1 MPDIA
6 RNPALL
12 RRRRLRRTAY
22 ASVVGVVLVGVS
34 IVLARIE
41 PAAPAVPTATLI
53 RDIVKRGA
61 FVRTVRGSGTLV
73 PEDSRWIPA
82 TTDGRVE
89 RILLYPGAGVETDS
103 VVLELSNPQVE
114 QEALNARLQLQS
126 AQAQLEQLRFQYE
139 NELLTLE
146 SQIAALDAE
155 FEQARIEAETKD
167 ALAKRQLVSEIDR
180 RQAQL
185 RADTLAKRVQI
196 EHQRVASTRES
207 LDARLGVPRAAV
219 DQARALAALAE
230 GRLQSLRVRAG
241 LIGVVQQM
249 AIEIGQRVAAGTNL
263 ARVAN
268 PVRLKAELRI
278 SETQARDVEIGQRAE
293 IDTRSGIVT
302 GRVSR
307 KDPAAANGTVTV
319 DVTPIDTL
327 PRGAVPDLNVDGTI
341 QLERLENVLF
351 VGRPSRG
358 QEESTIGLFRVTKN
372 GDAQRVPVKL
382 GQSSASTIV
391 VLSGLAEGDEVIL
404 SDMSAWDEFHAVRLR

>member
-22 ASVVGVVLVGVS
+22 ASVLGILLIGVS

-41 PAAPAVPTATLI
+41 PAAPAVPAAALV
-53 RDIVKRGA
+53 RDTVKRGS

-82 TTDGRVE
+82 ITDGRVE
-89 RILLYPGAGVETDS
+89 RILLHPGAAVEADS
-103 VVLELSNPQVE
+103 IVLELSNPQVE

-126 AQAQLEQLRFQYE
+126 AQAQLEQLRFQYQ

-146 SQIAALDAE
+146 SQIAALDADH
-155 FEQARIEAETKD
+155 EQARIEAETKD

-185 RADTLAKRVQI
+185 RADTLAKRARI
-196 EHQRVASTRES
+196 EHERVAATRES

-219 DQARALAALAE
+219 DQARALAALTD

-241 LIGVVQQM
+241 LTGVLQQM
-249 AIEIGQRVAAGTNL
+249 AVEIGQRVAAGTNL

-268 PVRLKAELRI
+268 PVRLRAELRI
-278 SETQARDVEIGQRAE
+278 SETQARDVEIGQPAE
-293 IDTRSGIVT
+293 IDTRSGVAT

-319 DVTPIDTL
+319 DVTPTGAL

-358 QEESTIGLFRVTKN
+358 QEQSTIGLFRVTKN

-382 GQSSASTIV
+382 GQSSTSAIV
-391 VLSGLAEGDEVIL
+391 VLSGLVEGDEVIL
-404 SDMSAWDEFHAVRLR
+404 SDMSAWDEFRAVRLR